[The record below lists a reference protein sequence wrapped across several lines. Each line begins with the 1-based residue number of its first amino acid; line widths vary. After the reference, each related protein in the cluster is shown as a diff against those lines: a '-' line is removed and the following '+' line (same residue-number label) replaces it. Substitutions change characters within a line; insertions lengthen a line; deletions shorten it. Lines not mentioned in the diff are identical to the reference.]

1 MVYVFYFS
9 TNFISV
15 HVQEYGSVPD
25 PGKMLITPFGNPALA
40 ESSANLSAVS
50 GVTYKM
56 TQLINAMYKSTL
68 SRE

>member
-1 MVYVFYFS
+1 MSCLIPNY
-9 TNFISV
+9 NFISL
-15 HVQEYGSVPD
+15 QECEQVSVPD

-56 TQLINAMYKSTL
+56 TQLINITNKSAF